1 MLSYAITRLS
11 RSWKL
16 FAALALGMT
25 LAATFFGGL
34 NVAADTVGKQAL
46 DAQLV
51 NTPVDINLYPGYAGP
66 GLFTIGPFPA
76 SSYENVANAVKSVDG
91 VITAVILAT
100 TANARNGA
108 HPMYRPIEDN
118 SLLYSHMTRNGGRY
132 NLLAKE

>member
-1 MLSYAITRLS
+1 MLSYAIKRIS

-51 NTPVDINLYPGYAGP
+51 IPQSMSISILD
-66 GLFTIGPFPA
+66 
-76 SSYENVANAVKSVDG
+76 
-91 VITAVILAT
+91 ILASITLWVHTKPLLIT
-100 TANARNGA
+100 T
-108 HPMYRPIEDN
+108 
-118 SLLYSHMTRNGGRY
+118 
-132 NLLAKE
+132 